1 MAMILPDPSMQAR
14 QRRSFRIRLVPM
26 SIALGLVIAAAVLP
40 HVGVVAAT
48 AYGRTLIGASQF
60 FIIADSRAT
69 GWGPNVDPIQ
79 LAVAINVIYLGLA
92 AQQVGSLCALGSFWV
107 LAQEDVGRW
116 MRRILMV
123 AGWSLAIS
131 APLILT
137 GYSFMIAAGVPA
149 YLGTAW
155 MAALLAGLIMII
167 GGLEARKRLSSTWY
181 WTRPELL

>member
-1 MAMILPDPSMQAR
+1 M
-14 QRRSFRIRLVPM
+14 
-26 SIALGLVIAAAVLP
+26 
-40 HVGVVAAT
+40 
-48 AYGRTLIGASQF
+48 
-60 FIIADSRAT
+60 
-69 GWGPNVDPIQ
+69 
-79 LAVAINVIYLGLA
+79 
-92 AQQVGSLCALGSFWV
+92 CALGSFWV

-116 MRRILMV
+116 LRRILMV

-137 GYSFMIAAGVPA
+137 GYSFLITAGVQA

-155 MAALLAGLIMII
+155 MAALLAGLIMIV

>member
-1 MAMILPDPSMQAR
+1 MILPDPATQAR
-14 QRRSFRIRLVPM
+14 RRRGFLLRLVPM
-26 SIALGLVIAAAVLP
+26 SLALGLVLAGAVLP
-40 HVGVVAAT
+40 HV
-48 AYGRTLIGASQF
+48 TLERDTSGNHSLIWAVQF
-60 FIIADSRAT
+60 FVGADPASPDF
-69 GWGPNVDPIQ
+69 GPNVDRAQ
-79 LAVAINVIYLGLA
+79 LAVAINVVYLGLA
-92 AQQVGSLCALGSFWV
+92 AQQIGSVCALGSFWV

-123 AGWSLAIS
+123 AGWSLVIS

-137 GYSFMIAAGVPA
+137 GYSFLIASGVPS

-167 GGLEARKRLSSTWY
+167 GGLAARKRLTSTWY

>member
-1 MAMILPDPSMQAR
+1 
-14 QRRSFRIRLVPM
+14 
-26 SIALGLVIAAAVLP
+26 LVIAGVLLP
-40 HVGVVAAT
+40 HVAVESAAGD
-48 AYGRTLIGASQF
+48 GRSLVWAVHF
-60 FIIADSRAT
+60 LV
-69 GWGPNVDPIQ
+69 NVDSTAPGFGPDVDRVQ

-92 AQQVGSLCALGSFWV
+92 AQQVGTVCALGSFWV

-123 AGWSLAIS
+123 AGWSLAFT

-137 GYSFMIAAGVPA
+137 GYSFLIASGVPG

-155 MAALLAGLIMII
+155 LAALLAGLIII
-167 GGLEARKRLSSTWY
+167 TGGLAARKRLSSTWY